1 MNYPEPA
8 RSSVEEVVE
17 QKVRRAV
24 AFNALRKIGVIV
36 AEEQQEDAAKANVLG
51 WMLRYGWLIL
61 LGCAMTLA
69 YFIGFI

>member
-1 MNYPEPA
+1 MTDPESTH
-8 RSSVEEVVE
+8 RSVDEIVE

-36 AEEQQEDAAKANVLG
+36 AEEQQADAAKANFLH
-51 WMLRYGWLIL
+51 WMLRYGWLIV

-69 YFIGFI
+69 YFMGFI